1 MRRILIISAIVLAA
15 LVALVLVLPFVIPV
29 DAYRSRIE
37 DEATAATG
45 RQLRIEGNL
54 RLTIFP
60 ELGITAKKVTLANIP
75 GGHAPYFAT
84 MESLRVGVRLIP
96 LLSRRIEISE
106 VTLTRPEINLEAA
119 KDGSGNWVL
128 GAKGERGE
136 TSPESGISEAA
147 GATFQGLRIQDG
159 RVSYRD
165 DATGRTRTLTAIDL
179 TVGITSL
186 AEPVSV
192 DGSLVAD
199 GQTISLDGRIASL
212 QALMSGAPTPADLSL
227 TSNLVQASFKGDL
240 ARDSAQG
247 TLKLDTPSLR
257 KLAGWAGKPLPPGG
271 GLGHLSLEGTLSAK
285 GKTDRFSAIRLVL
298 DKMTLTGALTAER
311 AGKVPFVSG
320 TLAVDALDLNPYLA
334 AGHAGGDA
342 AKPAPS
348 GRGWSTTPLDLSVLN
363 LIDAKLAL
371 SAGALAV
378 RDLKAGKTSVTMTLT
393 GGLLKASLAMG
404 ALYGGSG
411 NADISVDARGSVP
424 RIANSARFDNL
435 AIKPFLTDTL
445 GIDRIE
451 GTGALSM
458 DVNASGRSPNAI
470 MHALAGKGAIVF
482 KNGRIRGV
490 DLASVART
498 IQSAVT
504 GAATSSSSAT
514 DFTEMG
520 GSFGVANGV
529 MTNKDFHLLGPFIR
543 MTGAGN
549 INLGEQTIDFVVSP
563 KAVASIEGQGGK
575 TGLGGIGI
583 PFRIHGPW
591 SHISYS
597 PDLSGVATDI
607 LQSIKKG
614 GISTKSVLEGLLGG
628 TKTDQTKQNA
638 QPQQNGGKTTDQKKP
653 SPLDALKGLFGP
665 H

>member
-45 RQLRIEGNL
+45 RQLRIEGDL
-54 RLTIFP
+54 RLTVFP
-60 ELGITAKKVTLANIP
+60 ELGITAKKVTLANVP
-75 GGHAPYFAT
+75 GGHAAYFAT
-84 MESLRVGVRLIP
+84 MESLSVGVRLIP
-96 LLSRRIEISE
+96 LLSRRVEISE

-128 GAKGERGE
+128 GPVRAPGE

-147 GATFQGLRIQDG
+147 GTTFQGLRIQDG

-165 DATGRTRTLTAIDL
+165 DATGRTRTLDTIDL

-186 AEPVSV
+186 AEPVTV
-192 DGSLVAD
+192 DGSLVSD
-199 GQTISLDGRIASL
+199 GQKISLDGRVTSL
-212 QALMSGAPTPADLSL
+212 QALMSGAPTPVDLSL

-240 ARDSAQG
+240 ARDSADG

-257 KLAGWAGKPLPPGG
+257 KLSDWAGKPLPSGG
-271 GLGHLSLEGTLSAK
+271 GLGHLSLEGKLSAR
-285 GKTDRFSAIRLVL
+285 GKTDRFSAIRLVI

-311 AGKVPFVSG
+311 SGEIPYISG
-320 TLAVDALDLNPYLA
+320 TLAIDDLDLNPYMTA
-334 AGHAGGDA
+334 APAGGAAPPADA
-342 AKPAPS
+342 
-348 GRGWSTTPLDLSVLN
+348 GQGWSTKPLDLSVLRLMN
-363 LIDAKLAL
+363 AKLTL
-371 SAGALAV
+371 DVGALELRKLKVGKTTIAMTLNGGG
-378 RDLKAGKTSVTMTLT
+378 LKADLDPIT
-393 GGLLKASLAMG
+393 
-404 ALYGGSG
+404 LYGGSG
-411 NADISVDARGSVP
+411 RANISVDASGATP
-424 RIANSARFDNL
+424 RIANSATFDNL
-435 AIKPFLTDTL
+435 AIRPFLADTL
-445 GIDRIE
+445 GVQRIE
-451 GTGALSM
+451 GAGALSM
-458 DVNASGRSPNAI
+458 AVTASGRSPNAL

-482 KNGRIRGV
+482 RNGRIRGV

-498 IQSAVT
+498 IQSALL
-504 GAATSSSSAT
+504 GSATSSSSAT

-520 GSFGVANGV
+520 GSFTIANGV

-549 INLGEQTIDFVVSP
+549 VNLGEQSIDFVVSP
-563 KAVASIEGQGGK
+563 KAVASIQGQGGK
-575 TGLGGIGI
+575 QELGGIGI

-597 PDLSGVATDI
+597 PDLSGVASDI

-614 GISTKSVLEGLLGG
+614 GISSKNVLQGLFGG
-628 TKTDQTKQNA
+628 GA
-638 QPQQNGGKTTDQKKP
+638 QQQQQQQQNGGTQPDQQKKQ

>member
-1 MRRILIISAIVLAA
+1 MRRILVISAIVLAA
-15 LVALVLVLPFVIPV
+15 LAVLALILPFVIPV

-45 RQLRIEGNL
+45 RQLRIEGDL

-60 ELGITAKKVTLANIP
+60 ELGITAKKVTLANVP

-84 MESLRVGVRLIP
+84 MESLSVGVRLIP
-96 LLSRRIEISE
+96 LLSRRIDISE

-119 KDGSGNWVL
+119 KDGSGNWTL
-128 GAKGERGE
+128 G
-136 TSPESGISEAA
+136 PQEAEGKA
-147 GATFQGLRIQDG
+147 APGGGVTKAPQATLQGLRIRDG

-165 DATGRTRTLTAIDL
+165 DATGRTRTLNAIDL

-199 GQTISLDGRIASL
+199 GQKISLDGRITSL
-212 QALMSGAPTPADLSL
+212 KALMGGEPTPVDLSL
-227 TSNLVQASFKGDL
+227 TSGLVQASFKGDL
-240 ARDSAQG
+240 ARDSAEG

-257 KLAGWAGKPLPPGG
+257 NLAGWAGNPLPPGG
-271 GLGHLSLEGTLSAK
+271 GLGHLSLEGKLSAR

-311 AGKVPFVSG
+311 AGEVPFVSG
-320 TLAVDALDLNPYLA
+320 TLAVDTLDLNPYLA
-334 AGHAGGDA
+334 AGTAGGDA
-342 AKPAPS
+342 AKPAH
-348 GRGWSTTPLDLSVLN
+348 GAQGWSTRPLDLSVLN
-363 LIDAKLAL
+363 LINANLTL
-371 SAGALAV
+371 SAGSLAV
-378 RDLKAGKTSVTMTLT
+378 RDLKAGKTGVTLT
-393 GGLLKASLAMG
+393 LNGGILTASLALA

-411 NADISVDARGSVP
+411 NADITVDARGPAP

-445 GIDRIE
+445 GVDRIE
-451 GTGALSM
+451 GTGTLSM
-458 DVNASGRSPNAI
+458 DVSTSGRSPNAI

-482 KNGRIRGV
+482 RNGRVRGV

-498 IQSAVT
+498 IETALT
-504 GAATSSSSAT
+504 GSATSSGAKT

-520 GSFGVANGV
+520 GSFGIASGV

-543 MTGAGN
+543 MTGAGTV
-549 INLGEQTIDFVVSP
+549 NLGEQTIDFVVSP

-575 TGLGGIGI
+575 TQLGGIGI

-597 PDLSGVATDI
+597 PDLSGVAKDI

-628 TKTDQTKQNA
+628 PRTDQTQQSG
-638 QPQQNGGKTTDQKKP
+638 QPQRNGAKKTDQKKP
-653 SPLDALKGLFGP
+653 SPLDALEGLFGP